1 MTGKIAIYNSSY
13 RNITIR
19 NDTLTVRGKNKNKKL
34 DDSTRS
40 RFDLVVFDD
49 VGKTKDNKFFMT

>member
-49 VGKTKDNKFFMT
+49 VGKTEDNKFFMT